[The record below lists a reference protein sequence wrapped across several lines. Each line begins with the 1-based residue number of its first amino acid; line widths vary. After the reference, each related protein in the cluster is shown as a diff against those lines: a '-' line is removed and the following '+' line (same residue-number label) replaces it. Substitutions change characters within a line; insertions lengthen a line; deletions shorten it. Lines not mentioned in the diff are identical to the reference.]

1 MIRNVIRRPAYRL
14 SRVYA
19 SSRDYTSR
27 APINIGILI
36 VPEKEAWVIER
47 LGKFHRTLEPGLNFC
62 IPILDRVAYVQSLKE
77 VAIEIP
83 DQSAITSDNVVLQL
97 NGVLFLKVK
106 NPYLASYGVSEAEFA
121 ITQLAQ
127 TIMRSEIGKIILD
140 NVFKER
146 EALNF
151 QIVQALGKASE
162 PWGIECLRYE
172 IRDVQVP
179 QKIKEAMQMQVE
191 AERKKRASILESE
204 GQREAAI
211 NRAEGLKRSQVLE
224 SEGHQIQIVNKAS
237 GEAEAIQRLAEAR
250 AQSIQTIA
258 RAIGTRRGAD
268 AVQLTVAE
276 QYIEAFSALA
286 KTTNTVLLPSHSGDV
301 ASMVTQALT
310 IFKSLDQPKT
320 NIGNDNDGE
329 CNDESSE
336 VVADQQSNPSIVNK
350 NDGDKR
356 EYETIAHPIKSRLLS
371 KTNSTDHS
379 TLHTENNESNGFS
392 KQF

>member
-1 MIRNVIRRPAYRL
+1 MIRGTIIARSSSRL
-14 SRVYA
+14 FRA
-19 SSRDYTSR
+19 CTSSRDYTTQT
-27 APINIGILI
+27 PINTGILF

-47 LGKFHRTLEPGLNFC
+47 LGRFHRTLEPGLNFC
-62 IPILDRVAYVQSLKE
+62 IPVVDRIAYIQSLKE

-83 DQSAITSDNVVLQL
+83 DQSAITS
-97 NGVLFLKVK
+97 
-106 NPYLASYGVSEAEFA
+106 
-121 ITQLAQ
+121 AQ

-146 EALNF
+146 EALNL

-224 SEGHQIQIVNKAS
+224 SEGHQIEIINRAS

-250 AQSIQTIA
+250 AQSIQIIA
-258 RAIGTRRGAD
+258 RAIANKRGAD
-268 AVQLTVAE
+268 AVQLAVAE

-301 ASMVTQALT
+301 ASMVTQSRSIDDSIHNKLEYDT
-310 IFKSLDQPKT
+310 PGSVDSRSVTKSTSPK
-320 NIGNDNDGE
+320 
-329 CNDESSE
+329 
-336 VVADQQSNPSIVNK
+336 
-350 NDGDKR
+350 
-356 EYETIAHPIKSRLLS
+356 H
-371 KTNSTDHS
+371 HS
-379 TLHTENNESNGFS
+379 TNEENSESNVS
-392 KQF
+392 

>member
-1 MIRNVIRRPAYRL
+1 MIMNSNCQIRSQIDIFIYCKAF
-14 SRVYA
+14 
-19 SSRDYTSR
+19 
-27 APINIGILI
+27 N
-36 VPEKEAWVIER
+36 
-47 LGKFHRTLEPGLNFC
+47 
-62 IPILDRVAYVQSLKE
+62 
-77 VAIEIP
+77 
-83 DQSAITSDNVVLQL
+83 NVVLQL

-237 GEAEAIQRLAEAR
+237 GKCSVFVI
-250 AQSIQTIA
+250 
-258 RAIGTRRGAD
+258 
-268 AVQLTVAE
+268 TVFHKYLSE
-276 QYIEAFSALA
+276 
-286 KTTNTVLLPSHSGDV
+286 KRTLLIPSH
-301 ASMVTQALT
+301 
-310 IFKSLDQPKT
+310 I
-320 NIGNDNDGE
+320 
-329 CNDESSE
+329 
-336 VVADQQSNPSIVNK
+336 
-350 NDGDKR
+350 
-356 EYETIAHPIKSRLLS
+356 
-371 KTNSTDHS
+371 
-379 TLHTENNESNGFS
+379 
-392 KQF
+392 

>member
-1 MIRNVIRRPAYRL
+1 MIRNVIVGRSTSRL
-14 SRVYA
+14 FRVYA
-19 SSRDYTSR
+19 SSRGYAPR
-27 APINIGILI
+27 HPINTGLLI

-62 IPILDRVAYVQSLKE
+62 IPFLDRIAYIQSLKE

-106 NPYLASYGVSEAEFA
+106 DPYLASYGVSEAEFA

-237 GEAEAIQRLAEAR
+237 GEAEATERLAEAR
-250 AQSIQTIA
+250 ANSIQIVA
-258 RAIGTRRGAD
+258 RAIGAKRGAD
-268 AVQLTVAE
+268 AVQLTIAE

-301 ASMVTQALT
+301 ASMVTQLL
-310 IFKSLDQPKT
+310 ID
-320 NIGNDNDGE
+320 
-329 CNDESSE
+329 
-336 VVADQQSNPSIVNK
+336 
-350 NDGDKR
+350 
-356 EYETIAHPIKSRLLS
+356 LLS
-371 KTNSTDHS
+371 SILVFD
-379 TLHTENNESNGFS
+379 
-392 KQF
+392 

>member
-1 MIRNVIRRPAYRL
+1 M
-14 SRVYA
+14 
-19 SSRDYTSR
+19 
-27 APINIGILI
+27 
-36 VPEKEAWVIER
+36 
-47 LGKFHRTLEPGLNFC
+47 
-62 IPILDRVAYVQSLKE
+62 
-77 VAIEIP
+77 AIEIP

-224 SEGHQIQIVNKAS
+224 SEGHQIEIVNKAS

-258 RAIGTRRGAD
+258 RAIGTKRGAD

-310 IFKSLDQPKT
+310 IFKNLDQPKA
-320 NIGNDNDGE
+320 NIGNENNGG
-329 CNDESSE
+329 CNDESYSE
-336 VVADQQSNPSIVNK
+336 VVADQQSNPNIN
-350 NDGDKR
+350 NNKR
-356 EYETIAHPIKSRLLS
+356 EYETTTYPIKSRLLP

>member
-1 MIRNVIRRPAYRL
+1 MIRGIVISRSSSRL
-14 SRVYA
+14 FRVCT
-19 SSRDYTSR
+19 SSRDYTTR
-27 APINIGILI
+27 TPINTGILF

-47 LGKFHRTLEPGLNFC
+47 LGRFHRTLEPGLNFC
-62 IPILDRVAYVQSLKE
+62 IPVVDRIAYIQSLKE

-106 NPYLASYGVSEAEFA
+106 DPYLASYGVSEAEFA

-146 EALNF
+146 EALNL

-224 SEGHQIQIVNKAS
+224 SEGHRIEIINRAS
-237 GEAEAIQRLAEAR
+237 GEAEAIQRLADAR
-250 AQSIQTIA
+250 AQSIQIIA
-258 RAIGTRRGAD
+258 RAIADKRGAD

-301 ASMVTQALT
+301 ASMVTQALS
-310 IFKSLDQPKT
+310 IFKSLD
-320 NIGNDNDGE
+320 DR
-329 CNDESSE
+329 SSKCHKE
-336 VVADQQSNPSIVNK
+336 VHQSSSIDDSIHNK
-350 NDGDKR
+350 V
-356 EYETIAHPIKSRLLS
+356 EYDTPGSLNSRLVTKS
-371 KTNSTDHS
+371 TPPKHQSTN
-379 TLHTENNESNGFS
+379 TENNESDGS
-392 KQF
+392 

>member
-1 MIRNVIRRPAYRL
+1 M
-14 SRVYA
+14 
-19 SSRDYTSR
+19 
-27 APINIGILI
+27 I
-36 VPEKEAWVIER
+36 VPEKEAW
-47 LGKFHRTLEPGLNFC
+47 GLNFC

-237 GEAEAIQRLAEAR
+237 GEAEAIQLLAEAR
-250 AQSIQTIA
+250 AQSIQTVA
-258 RAIGTRRGAD
+258 RAIGTKRGAD

-301 ASMVTQALT
+301 ASMVTQV
-310 IFKSLDQPKT
+310 SLINLGICPHFLQCQ
-320 NIGNDNDGE
+320 NDVV
-329 CNDESSE
+329 SS
-336 VVADQQSNPSIVNK
+336 SYYS
-350 NDGDKR
+350 
-356 EYETIAHPIKSRLLS
+356 L
-371 KTNSTDHS
+371 
-379 TLHTENNESNGFS
+379 
-392 KQF
+392 

>member
-1 MIRNVIRRPAYRL
+1 
-14 SRVYA
+14 
-19 SSRDYTSR
+19 
-27 APINIGILI
+27 
-36 VPEKEAWVIER
+36 
-47 LGKFHRTLEPGLNFC
+47 
-62 IPILDRVAYVQSLKE
+62 
-77 VAIEIP
+77 
-83 DQSAITSDNVVLQL
+83 
-97 NGVLFLKVK
+97 
-106 NPYLASYGVSEAEFA
+106 
-121 ITQLAQ
+121 
-127 TIMRSEIGKIILD
+127 MRSEIGKIILD

-258 RAIGTRRGAD
+258 RAIGTKRGAD

-320 NIGNDNDGE
+320 NIGNDNDGG
-329 CNDESSE
+329 CNDESYSE
-336 VVADQQSNPSIVNK
+336 VVADQQSNPNVNNK
-350 NDGDKR
+350 NDSDKR
-356 EYETIAHPIKSRLLS
+356 EYETITYPIKSRLLS